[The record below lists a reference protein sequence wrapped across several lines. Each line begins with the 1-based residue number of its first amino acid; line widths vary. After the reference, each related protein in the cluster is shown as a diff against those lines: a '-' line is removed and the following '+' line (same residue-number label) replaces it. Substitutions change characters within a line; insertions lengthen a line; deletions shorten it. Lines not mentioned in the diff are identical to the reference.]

1 MLDRKTGPTVQTAEI
16 SEALAAARMGAS
28 GFNV

>member
-1 MLDRKTGPTVQTAEI
+1 MLDVKSDAIVQTAEI
-16 SEALAAARMGAS
+16 SAAVTAARMGAS